1 MNVHELDLERTGVMK
16 KIIGELK
23 KKKKTFVVTDKK
35 DQLFSTCP

>member
-16 KIIGELK
+16 KNNWRVK
-23 KKKKTFVVTDKK
+23 KKKKPVVATEKK

>member
-23 KKKKTFVVTDKK
+23 KKKTFVVTDKK